1 MITPLRFKKIREML
15 LHRQPDLTVV
25 MDNVNKAHNL
35 SAILRSCDVV
45 GIGHVQAVSYRKY
58 IHARQ
63 NNAGAGASKWTKLH
77 LYHDIATVY
86 EKLAGEGMQILVATN
101 KEGCVDFRDVDY
113 TVPTA
118 VVVGAEWDGIS
129 DEAVN
134 GADHTISVP
143 MLGMVESLN
152 VSVATGVI
160 LFEAQRQREKKGMYT
175 TQQLDP
181 ELFEQLLF
189 EATYP
194 RLSHELRVNGTP
206 YPALDEYGNI
216 IQ

>member
-63 NNAGAGASKWTKLH
+63 NNAAAGSSKWTKL
-77 LYHDIATVY
+77 
-86 EKLAGEGMQILVATN
+86 
-101 KEGCVDFRDVDY
+101 
-113 TVPTA
+113 
-118 VVVGAEWDGIS
+118 
-129 DEAVN
+129 
-134 GADHTISVP
+134 
-143 MLGMVESLN
+143 GMVKSLN

-160 LFEAQRQREKKGMYT
+160 LFEA
-175 TQQLDP
+175 
-181 ELFEQLLF
+181 
-189 EATYP
+189 
-194 RLSHELRVNGTP
+194 
-206 YPALDEYGNI
+206 
-216 IQ
+216 

>member
-1 MITPLRFKKIREML
+1 ML

-77 LYHDIATVY
+77 LYQDIATVY
-86 EKLAGEGMQILVATN
+86 EKLAQEGMQILVATN

-206 YPALDEYGNI
+206 YPALDKHGNI

>member
-1 MITPLRFKKIREML
+1 ML

-63 NNAGAGASKWTKLH
+63 NNAAAGSSKWTKMH

-86 EKLAGEGMQILVATN
+86 EKLAQEGMQILVATN

-118 VVVGAEWDGIS
+118 IVVGAEWDGIS
-129 DEAVN
+129 QEAIE

-160 LFEAQRQREKKGMYT
+160 LFEAQRQRENKGMYA
-175 TQQLDP
+175 TQQLEP
-181 ELFEQLLF
+181 EVFERLLF

-206 YPALDEYGNI
+206 YPALDVQGNVI
-216 IQ
+216 GKESAES

>member
-1 MITPLRFKKIREML
+1 
-15 LHRQPDLTVV
+15 
-25 MDNVNKAHNL
+25 
-35 SAILRSCDVV
+35 
-45 GIGHVQAVSYRKY
+45 
-58 IHARQ
+58 
-63 NNAGAGASKWTKLH
+63 
-77 LYHDIATVY
+77 
-86 EKLAGEGMQILVATN
+86 
-101 KEGCVDFRDVDY
+101 
-113 TVPTA
+113 
-118 VVVGAEWDGIS
+118 
-129 DEAVN
+129 
-134 GADHTISVP
+134 
-143 MLGMVESLN
+143 MVESLN